1 MNTRA
6 STIDSHAAP
15 AHTDRNCTTA
25 TATDGATGS
34 ELEEAVVTCI
44 CRRDRD
50 NGRTFLTDTLD
61 RDRGQHCALTKRT
74 QSINS
79 AQWPNISVK

>member
-1 MNTRA
+1 MSTRA

-61 RDRGQHCALTKRT
+61 RDRIGVST
-74 QSINS
+74 
-79 AQWPNISVK
+79 AQRNQLIQLNCPTSL